1 MEVTE
6 VGVPLIK
13 RYWLTL
19 TIAVALPILLVALYV
34 EHKPATYTAHV
45 RLMAATS
52 VPQAQAQADA
62 VVSQVQAV
70 ATSRDVIV
78 AALASTTWQ
87 RDPGTVIKA
96 LQVVGVGSSGVV
108 DISYTDQAA
117 TGAQQIVSAIA
128 GQVVQQLG
136 DIHSGLPNAL
146 DDLDALIADLQA
158 ERAAMQ
164 AAGSSGA
171 TAAAALARI
180 NRLVTDLGN
189 DRTKLANLDAT
200 AAAPTVVDSAA
211 LPPADSKG
219 LATRLAVAGLLG
231 IALGLLVV
239 GANET
244 LRPGVSGA
252 GRVARLLQAPALG
265 RVGADPVALA
275 DIGRRL
281 RLASRRVGVD
291 VVVLVRAD
299 RITIAPELVERI
311 QAATLRPE
319 PVAQR
324 VGITLEFQDGQHPDA
339 FRGGV
344 TTQTL
349 SRLAPAL
356 NGTEHAHLQPRLVC
370 TFDDLDAGVE
380 GDNIG
385 LVVLA
390 TRSTRMAAVDGIRD
404 LVAASGWPLLGVL
417 DDHRNRSGA

>member
-6 VGVPLIK
+6 VGVRLIK
-13 RYWLTL
+13 RYWLAL
-19 TIAVALPILLVALYV
+19 TIAIAFPMLLVGLYV
-34 EHKPATYTAHV
+34 THKPATYTAHV

-62 VVSQVQAV
+62 VVSQVQAI

-78 AALASTTWQ
+78 SALASTSWQ
-87 RDPGTVIKA
+87 RDPDEVIKGI
-96 LQVVGVGSSGVV
+96 QVAGVGSSGVV
-108 DISYTDQAA
+108 DISYTDRAA

-128 GQVVQQLG
+128 AKIVQRLA

-146 DDLDALIADLQA
+146 DDIDALIADLQA
-158 ERAAMQ
+158 ERATIQ
-164 AAGSSGA
+164 AGTSNAG
-171 TAAAALARI
+171 AAVLASI
-180 NRLVTDLGN
+180 NRLITDLGN

-200 AAAPTVVDSAA
+200 AAAPDVVDSAA

-231 IALGLLVV
+231 LALGLLIV
-239 GANET
+239 GGNET

-252 GRVARLLQAPALG
+252 GRVARLLDVPTLG
-265 RVGADPVALA
+265 RVGSDPVALA

-291 VVVLVRAD
+291 VIVLIRAD
-299 RITIAPELVERI
+299 RVTIAPELVERM

-319 PVAQR
+319 P
-324 VGITLEFQDGQHPDA
+324 ITPPASIAVDLPDGKRPEA
-339 FRGGV
+339 FLGGV

-349 SRLAPAL
+349 ARLAPAL
-356 NGTEHAHLQPRLVC
+356 NGTDHAHMRPRLVC
-370 TFDDLDAGVE
+370 TFDELDAADE
-380 GDNIG
+380 ADSIG

-390 TRSTRMAAVDGIRD
+390 TRSTRLVAVDGIRD
-404 LVAASGWPLLGVL
+404 LVVAAGWPLLGVL
-417 DDHRNRSGA
+417 DDPRNRSGA